1 MFMTLLAEHVDC
13 KIDVGG
19 GVGGADLYANASIA
33 LGITGGA
40 GARNADALV
49 EQLCGKILRQLSIVG
64 QMAQL
69 DGGDGVYVWRD
80 GETGLGYALAE
91 LSGVGS
97 QLVAQ
102 LGVLRERVEHGQCST
117 RDGRHWRVVV
127 SE

>member
-1 MFMTLLAEHVDC
+1 M
-13 KIDVGG
+13 
-19 GVGGADLYANASIA
+19 
-33 LGITGGA
+33 
-40 GARNADALV
+40 RP
-49 EQLCGKILRQLSIVG
+49 LSIVG

-80 GETGLGYALAE
+80 GETGLGYALAD

-102 LGVLRERVEHGQCST
+102 LGGLRGRAGLGHRSP
-117 RDGRHWRVVV
+117 RDGRLRRVVV